1 MDLEMEEEEK
11 KEKEDGESII
21 SFKSDHR
28 NKEELTFGQ
37 KILKTIYPD
46 MNDAKARSSFPLKYL
61 SCCLN
66 KQEEELEIS
75 DLDSYSG
82 DIYMCNEEVNGV
94 MSLFPR
100 KYLRKDEQSILKFD
114 KPNFISFFNELTK
127 DKDFIRKFE
136 KYDKIGLRM
145 FMNDKSKFSGSIPVT
160 HCQIEI
166 PKKLFNNIPSI
177 EQVGLAIINPE
188 SRISWDNHFKEY
200 KILKKLN
207 QDTETMKIVT
217 KKAMEMLTPREFFE
231 KRTHFIENG
240 VFYSYSSSAPDSIR
254 PPKKEPIR
262 ATNYFGIFKVD
273 EDQNN
278 IYIDGFYQIDIKI
291 GQPGPLIF
299 MSLPLKMLNFA
310 NNLIKFLNGN

>member
-66 KQEEELEIS
+66 KPEEELEIS

-114 KPNFISFFNELTK
+114 KPNLISFFNELTK
-127 DKDFIRKFE
+127 DKDFIR
-136 KYDKIGLRM
+136 
-145 FMNDKSKFSGSIPVT
+145 NSK
-160 HCQIEI
+160 
-166 PKKLFNNIPSI
+166 N
-177 EQVGLAIINPE
+177 
-188 SRISWDNHFKEY
+188 
-200 KILKKLN
+200 
-207 QDTETMKIVT
+207 M
-217 KKAMEMLTPREFFE
+217 
-231 KRTHFIENG
+231 
-240 VFYSYSSSAPDSIR
+240 
-254 PPKKEPIR
+254 
-262 ATNYFGIFKVD
+262 
-273 EDQNN
+273 
-278 IYIDGFYQIDIKI
+278 IK
-291 GQPGPLIF
+291 
-299 MSLPLKMLNFA
+299 
-310 NNLIKFLNGN
+310 